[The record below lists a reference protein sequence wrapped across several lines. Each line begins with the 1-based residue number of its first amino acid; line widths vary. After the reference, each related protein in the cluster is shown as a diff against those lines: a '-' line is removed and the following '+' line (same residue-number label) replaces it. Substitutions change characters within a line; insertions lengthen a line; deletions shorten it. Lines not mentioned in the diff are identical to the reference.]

1 MKTLLPDLLLLL
13 LLFLFLSPSS
23 ATTGRLILDF
33 ILPKIGSGTA
43 RPWNLS
49 FLPDVSTSSKPGS
62 KDSDLISALPG
73 QPKGVVA
80 RQYSG
85 YVPVD
90 EKAGRFFFYYFTE
103 SKKTVNASEIPIFM
117 WINGGPGCSS
127 VGSGAFLEHGPLVV
141 APGGK
146 AVAESSHA
154 WNQFAHVL
162 YVDSPVGT
170 GFSYSDTP
178 SDYQNYNDATVAADN
193 LRFLVNWLA
202 RFPEYAARKV
212 YLGGEGYA
220 GNYIPQLAQL
230 IHNRN
235 RAGKYP
241 AINLK
246 GLILQNVI
254 LDADEDRWGFFD
266 HLWSHGMLSQRMY
279 DNIEKYCI
287 KNSTRKGCI
296 AVAQR
301 TGRVVAPL
309 YMFDLTAKIC
319 RLSEITTPRLPVD
332 EYYECQEE
340 DVAAYLGLPEVQRAL
355 HVNPSKAP
363 KKWIQ
368 CNSNVAK
375 AYGEITNS
383 TLPILKNLLSNNIS
397 VLVYSGDA
405 NSVIPPMSSRLSI
418 RKLNLSKTVP
428 WHGWYPSKIDLG
440 GYSEG
445 YSEGLN
451 YATVRGAGHFVAKT
465 KGTQLQFLL
474 GVHLNGTLANS
485 TIPAV
490 V

>member
-1 MKTLLPDLLLLL
+1 MKTLLPL

-23 ATTGRLILDF
+23 ATPGRLILDF

-90 EKAGRFFFYYFTE
+90 EKAGRFFFYYFAE
-103 SKKTVNASEIPIFM
+103 SKKTVNASKIPIFL

-127 VGSGAFLEHGPLVV
+127 IGSGAFLEHGPLVV

-178 SDYQNYNDATVAADN
+178 SDYQNYNDATVSADN

-405 NSVIPPMSSRLSI
+405 DSVIPPMSSRLSI